1 MMDGWIRVGTKVDD
15 KGIDDG
21 IKEIQK
27 KINVAEQQKLV
38 VETDMKNTKQE
49 LTKVNSYIDDTQA
62 KLESLKST
70 FSTSILRADRHIHD
84 KCRLLYDRIS
94 HQKNLRQYKHRD
106 KNRDQRS
113 PAQTFPNAEDRHIRC
128 QLADQDT

>member
-1 MMDGWIRVGTKVDD
+1 MDGWIRVGTKVDD

-70 FSTSILRADRHIHD
+70 FSTVELNGTMTPEQYINRQNYEA
-84 KCRLLYDRIS
+84 LLPS
-94 HQKNLRQYKHRD
+94 L
-106 KNRDQRS
+106 
-113 PAQTFPNAEDRHIRC
+113 
-128 QLADQDT
+128 